1 MAGLYLHIPFCLS
14 KCRYCSFNSHP
25 SPGREGLERYTAALA
40 AEIDRLAD
48 RMIPLIDTVYFGGGT
63 PAILETKDFAAL
75 FSSLRSRLDIDGHAE
90 ITVEA
95 NPGSLDRSR
104 AEDLLSQG
112 VNRISL
118 GVQSFSDSLLRR
130 LGRGHTAAAAGEAFH
145 LLRETGFCN
154 IGLDLIYGL
163 PGQDL
168 AEWEASLNRA
178 LALRPEHLSLYGLSV
193 EEGTPFAEEEK
204 KGSLG
209 LPTEEEV
216 IKMYRLAGRQAGEA
230 GYEHYEISNWALPG
244 FQSRHNTNCWT
255 MVEYYGTGAG
265 AHSFLR
271 SPVATRH
278 HNVAD
283 HNLYGSAIE
292 RGESPVAG
300 REDLPSSTVA
310 GEALML
316 GLRLLEGVDREHFRR
331 EWGGA
336 PVELFPE
343 AVTFGLSRGW
353 VEETGRRLRL
363 TAEGLLFADEIFLRL
378 F

>member
-14 KCRYCSFNSHP
+14 KCRYCSFNSRP
-25 SPGREGLERYTAALA
+25 SPGREGLKRYTAALA
-40 AEIDRLAD
+40 VEIDRLAD
-48 RMIPLIDTVYFGGGT
+48 RRKPLIDTVYFGGGT
-63 PAILETKDFAAL
+63 PAILESNDFAAL
-75 FSSLRSRLDIDGHAE
+75 FSSLRSRLDLDSHTE

-95 NPGSLDRSR
+95 NPGSLDRRR
-104 AEDLLSQG
+104 AETLLSLG

-118 GVQSFSDSLLRR
+118 GIQSFSDSLLRR
-130 LGRGHTAAAAGEAFH
+130 LGRGHTASAAAEAFR
-145 LLRETGFCN
+145 LLRETGFGN

-168 AEWEASLNRA
+168 AGWEASLDRA

-204 KGSLG
+204 RGRLD
-209 LPTEEEV
+209 LPAEEEV
-216 IKMYRLAGRQAGEA
+216 IAMYRAAGRRAGEA
-230 GYEHYEISNWALPG
+230 GYEHYEISNWSLPG
-244 FQSRHNTNCWT
+244 FQSRHNRNCWT
-255 MVEYYGTGAG
+255 MEEYYGAGAG
-265 AHSFLR
+265 AHSFVR
-271 SPVATRH
+271 SPVAARY

-283 HNLYGSAIE
+283 STAYSSAIE
-292 RGESPVAG
+292 KGESPVAG
-300 REDLPSSTVA
+300 REDLETATVA

-336 PVELFPE
+336 PAELFPE
-343 AVTFGLSRGW
+343 GVTYGLSRGW
-353 VEETGRRLRL
+353 LEDTGRRLRL
-363 TAEGLLFADEIFLRL
+363 TTEGLLFADEIFLRL

>member
-14 KCRYCSFNSHP
+14 KCRYCSFNSRP
-25 SPGREGLERYTAALA
+25 SPGREGVKRYTAALA
-40 AEIDRLAD
+40 VEINRLAD
-48 RMIPLIDTVYFGGGT
+48 RGRPRIDTVYFGGGT
-63 PAILETKDFAAL
+63 PAILESEDFAVL

-95 NPGSLDRSR
+95 NPGSLGRNR
-104 AEDLLSQG
+104 AGDLLALG

-118 GVQSFSDSLLRR
+118 VVQSFSDSTLRR

-145 LLRETGFCN
+145 LLRETGFGN

-163 PGQDL
+163 PEQDP
-168 AEWEASLNRA
+168 AAWVASLDRA

-204 KGSLG
+204 RGRLD
-209 LPTEEEV
+209 LPTEEQV
-216 IKMYRLAGRQAGEA
+216 IEMYRHACRRAGEA
-230 GYEHYEISNWALPG
+230 GYEHYEISNWSLPG
-244 FQSRHNTNCWT
+244 FQSRHNRNCWT
-255 MVEYYGTGAG
+255 MEEYYGAGAG
-265 AHSFLR
+265 AHSFVR
-271 SPVATRH
+271 SPAAARY

-283 HNLYGSAIE
+283 HAAYSSAIE
-292 RGESPVAG
+292 GGESPVAG
-300 REDLPSSTVA
+300 REDLSASTVA

-316 GLRLLEGVDREHFRR
+316 GLRLLEGVDREHFRH

-343 AVTFGLSRGW
+343 GVTYGLRHGW
-353 VEETGRRLRL
+353 LEETGRRLRL
-363 TAEGLLFADEIFLRL
+363 TSEGLLFTDEIFLRL